1 MGEIDREGV
10 KGSVFCH
17 YYIFKFD
24 YVWKAWSGLS
34 TNQDTI
40 VFIIFEA

>member
-17 YYIFKFD
+17 YYRFKFD
-24 YVWKAWSGLS
+24 YVWNG
-34 TNQDTI
+34 I
-40 VFIIFEA
+40 VQ